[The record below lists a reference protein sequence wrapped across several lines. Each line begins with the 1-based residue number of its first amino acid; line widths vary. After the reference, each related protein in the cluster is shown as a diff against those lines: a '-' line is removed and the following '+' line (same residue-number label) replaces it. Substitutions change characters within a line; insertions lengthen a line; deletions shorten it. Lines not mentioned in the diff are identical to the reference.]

1 MFYDRFKALCETKNV
16 SVSRAATDIGLS
28 NSTPTKWKK
37 TGATPDGT
45 TLSKIAHYFGV
56 SINLLIGD
64 YSDGAPIEFSVP
76 IDELLSLVSNQETP
90 ILTKKDERDVARDV
104 ERIMENL
111 QGSGELMFD
120 GVPMSDEAKA
130 AMAAA
135 MRIGL
140 EEAKRRNKET
150 YTPKKYRKE

>member
-1 MFYDRFKALCETKNV
+1 MFYDKFKLLCGKKGV
-16 SVSRAATDIGLS
+16 SCNKAVTDMGLS

-37 TGATPDGT
+37 TGATPDSK
-45 TLSKIAHYFGV
+45 TLSLISDYFSV
-56 SINLLIGD
+56 SISYLLTGEETEK
-64 YSDGAPIEFSVP
+64 APA
-76 IDELLSLVSNQETP
+76 
-90 ILTKKDERDVARDV
+90 LTKKDERDVARTV
-104 ERIMENL
+104 EKIMEHL
-111 QGSGELMFD
+111 AGSGELMFD

-135 MRIGL
+135 MRVGL

>member
-1 MFYDRFKALCETKNV
+1 MFYDRFKLLCGQKGV
-16 SVSRAATDIGLS
+16 SCNKAVTDMGLS

-37 TGATPDGT
+37 TGATPD
-45 TLSKIAHYFGV
+45 SKT
-56 SINLLIGD
+56 
-64 YSDGAPIEFSVP
+64 
-76 IDELLSLVSNQETP
+76 LSLVSEYFDVSISYLLTGAETEKEP
-90 ILTKKDERDVARDV
+90 ALTVKDERDIARSV
-104 ERIMENL
+104 EKIMDDLASN
-111 QGSGELMFD
+111 GDLMFD

-135 MRIGL
+135 IRVGL